1 MLVWQGANEDGSM
14 QDERPGAQV
23 EPTRVVPEGGG
34 EESSEEPSNERWRD
48 LALFVPRLLRLVGRL
63 LMDPEIPLL
72 DKLLLGAAAA
82 YAASPIDIVPDSIP
96 VLGQLDDLYLIALCL
111 LRLLHRSGEE
121 KLRQHWDGPEDIV
134 DLIHTVTDLATRYL
148 PGRIRSHIRNWVE
161 TKSVP

>member
-1 MLVWQGANEDGSM
+1 MH
-14 QDERPGAQV
+14 DEHPGAQMDPDRV
-23 EPTRVVPEGGG
+23 GPEERDEQAPQEPTQ
-34 EESSEEPSNERWRD
+34 ERWRD

-63 LMDPEIPLL
+63 LVDPEIPLV

-82 YAASPIDIVPDSIP
+82 YAASPLDIVPDSIP

-111 LRLLHRSGEE
+111 LRLMHRSGEA

-134 DLIHTVTDLATRYL
+134 DLLRSVTDLATRYL
-148 PGRIRSHIRNWVE
+148 PGKIRGHIRNWVE